1 MCMWVMH
8 VTCMSL
14 APLPGSGSVIHVM
27 YGGQRTHVT
36 FYGASVYP
44 TRVSAEGMRWDEEE
58 RDEMCLG
65 DSIII
70 RIQTV
75 LYTSSFAT
83 TLLPHPSSD
92 ALINPLPLFFPPLP
106 RNPLDPPSHP
116 PLPRVSVVDHHFL
129 AMAGRGV
136 PRISLAA
143 ACGGC
148 HHSAKPRPAC
158 EAKPWRGGKGG
169 GG

>member
-8 VTCMSL
+8 VTCVSL

-27 YGGQRTHVT
+27 YGGQRTHFT

-44 TRVSAEGMRWDEEE
+44 TRRVSAEGMRWDEEE

-75 LYTSSFAT
+75 LFTSSFAT
-83 TLLPHPSSD
+83 ALLPHPSSD
-92 ALINPLPLFFPPLP
+92 ALINPLPLFSPLCLAT
-106 RNPLDPPSHP
+106 PLTLPLTPLSPVCPS
-116 PLPRVSVVDHHFL
+116 
-129 AMAGRGV
+129 
-136 PRISLAA
+136 
-143 ACGGC
+143 
-148 HHSAKPRPAC
+148 
-158 EAKPWRGGKGG
+158 
-169 GG
+169 